1 MNDKT
6 IGADAADAAE
16 AFRQI
21 RERVGIKQSGL
32 EALPCI
38 ETVLETACPALVA
51 ILRSNFIKTQIEI
64 YKRGDHEANIQ
75 RALFMRE
82 VNAANLC
89 LLFAGLLSAVVLVL
103 ASGGEAGL
111 LNRLPWL
118 APLLGLATLALGA
131 TGAMFGFMARDQA
144 RTARWLA
151 RRGEAEIARLA
162 VFRTIATGAAAAGDR
177 DLALHGL
184 AVITTHLLDDQ
195 RAWLGGRA
203 ADHRRSSER
212 TSLWGGLATGRTSLW
227 GGLATG
233 LAFVGG
239 SGAIIL
245 GATPGI
251 AWLVLAGVVGAGLAA
266 FAANREALRRDR
278 ANAERYEKAQV
289 VLDKLAGRVDEI
301 VVHVAGGEIQ
311 ALAVFAETLTDQL
324 AAEHTEWLEGTAQAE
339 TVLAKFDAQLA
350 GLSKRDG

>member
-64 YKRGDHEANIQ
+64 YKRGDREANIQ
-75 RALFMRE
+75 RARFMRE

-162 VFRTIATGAAAAGDR
+162 VFRTIATGAASAGDR

-203 ADHRRSSER
+203 ADHRRSSE
-212 TSLWGGLATGRTSLW
+212 RTSLW